1 MPKKTKWKT
10 TSKFM
15 LCCLC
20 CLITFSACGTIIF
33 SMFKLPHQIKEELGL
48 NFRSR
53 YPNTLVQQDF
63 DLTPQEFAKMDQE
76 WSEAMKYNKIQVI
89 IFFHKPTN
97 LVK

>member
-1 MPKKTKWKT
+1 
-10 TSKFM
+10 
-15 LCCLC
+15 
-20 CLITFSACGTIIF
+20 
-33 SMFKLPHQIKEELGL
+33 MFKLPHQIKEELGL

-97 LVK
+97 L